1 MFHNGALDVWLT
13 PILMKKNRPANTLSV
28 LVSAADL
35 TSTVKII
42 FSETSSIGLRY
53 REVSRFEAQRY
64 IKSIETPFGYVPVKF
79 SFYQDKLI
87 NISAE
92 YDNCKEIAVAQ
103 NIPLKT
109 VQETV
114 IAHAKQQVTKG
125 VLQK

>member
-1 MFHNGALDVWLT
+1 MDNGALDVWLT

-28 LVSAADL
+28 LVASADL

-53 REVSRFEAQRY
+53 REVSRFEAKRY
-64 IKSIETPFGYVPVKF
+64 IKSIETPFGNVPAKF

-114 IAHAKQQVTKG
+114 IAHAKQQIMKG